1 MNATNKYKSKE
12 TIIVLITACLVMN
25 YFFKNQNWIFAA
37 LALSLIGVFSGY
49 ISNKIHFF
57 WMSFAKLLSKISTT
71 VLLFLLFFI
80 ILAPLAFL
88 RKKFKPFN
96 FLLKN
101 NQLKTTFIEINKT
114 YSKSDLEKMW

>member
-1 MNATNKYKSKE
+1 MNGKNKLESKE
-12 TIIVLITACLVMN
+12 TLIVLITACLAMN
-25 YFFKNQNWIFAA
+25 YFFKNQNWFFAA
-37 LALSLIGVFSGY
+37 LALGLIGVFSDY

-57 WMSFAKLLSKISTT
+57 WMSLANILSKISTSI
-71 VLLFLLFFI
+71 LLFLLFFI
-80 ILAPLAFL
+80 ILTPLAFL